1 MCLDRPITTC
11 LHPCGHIAMC
21 EECANRLSPRRC
33 PICRTNIREI
43 SVRAPA
49 TDDAAAFEAALT

>member
-1 MCLDRPITTC
+1 
-11 LHPCGHIAMC
+11 MC

-43 SVRAPA
+43 SVRAPP